1 MIGLGDACGHPQ
13 EDALRSQIQDTVST
27 QGEAGQAILQNSRR
41 AVVTENPPIGGEPRM
56 QGQPQQSIFR
66 AGEDIQC
73 TGRFQAVTAGIPDS
87 DPAPTFRQNHASIGR
102 HIEGDGLAQS
112 FGQHGALQ
120 SGGGLCGS
128 RIGHGEPA
136 SSKQST

>member
-1 MIGLGDACGHPQ
+1 
-13 EDALRSQIQDTVST
+13 
-27 QGEAGQAILQNSRR
+27 
-41 AVVTENPPIGGEPRM
+41 M
-56 QGQPQQSIFR
+56 QGQPQQSILR
-66 AGEDIQC
+66 AGKDAQY

-102 HIEGDGLAQS
+102 HIEGDGLAQA

-128 RIGHGEPA
+128 RIGHG
-136 SSKQST
+136 

>member
-1 MIGLGDACGHPQ
+1 
-13 EDALRSQIQDTVST
+13 
-27 QGEAGQAILQNSRR
+27 
-41 AVVTENPPIGGEPRM
+41 M

-66 AGEDIQC
+66 TGEDIQC

-87 DPAPTFRQNHASIGR
+87 DPSPTFRQNHASIGR
-102 HIEGDGLAQS
+102 HIEGDRLAQA

-136 SSKQST
+136 SSEHGSQPPSPATRPHEHFLKE